1 MAIDIK
7 KFVNQ
12 SKKLKSL
19 GRDEIDHEEFFR
31 DPARPNYID
40 SDYFYSP
47 ADGII
52 LYQKE
57 VTPTEKILD
66 IKGKNF
72 NLRELL
78 EDKEFKPKCMVVGI
92 FMTEFDVHINR
103 VPYAGILK
111 YRELEP
117 LSTVNLPMLATQ
129 NKILKGVVDQSAPEY
144 IKRNQRMLNTIYSP
158 MLNMKYYVVQIADE
172 DINLICPFN
181 TNQNVRYNQN
191 VRFSMVRWG
200 SQVDLI
206 VPIHKDYDFE
216 FVQKEKKHVE
226 GGIDKLIK
234 IIRKK
239 EVV

>member
-1 MAIDIK
+1 MSSDIK
-7 KFVNQ
+7 TFVRE
-12 SKKLKSL
+12 SKKIKAS

-31 DPARPNYID
+31 DPARPNFVD
-40 SDYFYSP
+40 PQYFYSP

-57 VTPTEKILD
+57 VEPDEKILD
-66 IKGKNF
+66 VKGKNF
-72 NLRELL
+72 HIHDLM
-78 EDKEFKPKCMVVGI
+78 EDDTYNKRSLVIGI

-103 VPYAGILK
+103 VPYAGTLK
-111 YRELEP
+111 YKELEP

-129 NKILKGVVDQSAPEY
+129 NKILKGIVDQSAPEY

-158 MLNMKYYVVQIADE
+158 ILDLKYYVIQIADE

-206 VPIHKDYDFE
+206 IPLDKRYEFE
-216 FVQKEKKHVE
+216 FVQKEKQHVE
-226 GGIDKLIK
+226 GGMDRLVKVVA
-234 IIRKK
+234 KK
-239 EVV
+239 EIV